1 MLKNCKFE
9 GYRSR
14 PTAEIFIMIDGDS
27 SGMPEVV
34 LRNILRMELMHADV
48 DI

>member
-1 MLKNCKFE
+1 MLKNCKLK

-14 PTAEIFIMIDGDS
+14 PTAEIFIMIDGNS
-27 SGMPEVV
+27 SGVPEVV
-34 LRNILRMELMHADV
+34 LRDLLRMELMHADV